1 MTRGRNMNYSELNR
15 VPSFL
20 IKRVSQELIRQ
31 AEVRLRP
38 LGIGMASMPVL
49 GALQR
54 GDARTQ
60 AELARLLQVE
70 QPSMAQTLVR
80 LERDQLIRRRPDPE
94 HKRIQ
99 IVELTELALAR
110 IPQAK
115 EILWEGNIKA
125 LTGFSDEE
133 VERFVDF
140 LQRANANL
148 RVDS

>member
-1 MTRGRNMNYSELNR
+1 MNNLDLNR

-54 GDARTQ
+54 GEARTQ

-70 QPSMAQTLVR
+70 QPSMAQTLAR

-94 HKRIQ
+94 HKRVQ
-99 IVELTELALAR
+99 IVELTELALTR

-125 LTGFSDEE
+125 LAGFSDEE

-148 RVDS
+148 RTDS